1 MRAGS
6 GRGALDDA
14 LAATFPASDPPAATA
29 PSVATTAIG
38 NEVPMHSE
46 TRSGALDDALADS
59 FPASDPPAATTPSAA
74 TAATAQMALGQA
86 SDSHVRIYRI
96 IEPRQAS
103 EPFSG
108 AGSDGG
114 GRWTSPGT
122 QGVYAS
128 LTPATAML
136 EYLVHLEGATPAAL
150 LMASATLPRE
160 SVLAQL
166 EMPDD
171 WPERPY
177 RRSVRQVGDEW
188 SKAGRSLALRV
199 PSAVCPDE
207 CNVIVNPQHPDFP
220 KLELDQLRPIS
231 LDARLRI

>member
-6 GRGALDDA
+6 GAGALDEA
-14 LAATFPASDPPAATA
+14 LAATFPASDPPAATT
-29 PSVATTAIG
+29 PSVATIATG
-38 NEVPMHSE
+38 NEAPMHSE
-46 TRSGALDDALADS
+46 TRTGELDEALADS
-59 FPASDPPAATTPSAA
+59 FPASDPPAATSPSAA
-74 TAATAQMALGQA
+74 TAATAQMALGA
-86 SDSHVRIYRI
+86 ADSHVRIYRI

-108 AGSDGG
+108 PGSDGG

-122 QGVYAS
+122 HGVYAS

-150 LMASATLPRE
+150 LMASASLPRE

-177 RRSVRQVGDEW
+177 RRSVRQIGDEW
-188 SKAGRSLALRV
+188 SKARRSLALRV

-207 CNVIVNPQHPDFP
+207 CNVIVNPQHPEFV
-220 KLELDQLRPIS
+220 KLELDQLRPLT